1 MPKKSGIIFVMMGAV
16 LMLSALLLFLY
27 NGYESRRAGRQSE
40 LLLSEIQAVMTKQTE
55 DSTES
60 TQTEETEETLPAE
73 MPVKIIQGYGYIG
86 YLSIPSIE
94 LELPVMADWDYDR
107 LQIAPCRHFGST
119 RTDDL
124 VVAAHN
130 YQSHFGKLED
140 LEPGTEILFTDMDGI
155 ENHYTLTRQA
165 ILPPDA
171 VDVVQN
177 SEHDLVLYTCTPGG
191 ATRVTAFCD
200 RVEKM
205 P

>member
-1 MPKKSGIIFVMMGAV
+1 
-16 LMLSALLLFLY
+16 MLSALLLFLY
-27 NGYESRRAGRQSE
+27 NGYESRRAGQQSE
-40 LLLSEIQAVMTKQTE
+40 LLLSEIQAVMTEQTE
-55 DSTES
+55 HSTEPKA
-60 TQTEETEETLPAE
+60 TEETLPAE
-73 MPVKIIQGYGYIG
+73 MPVQIIQGYGYIG
-86 YLSIPSIE
+86 YLAIPSIE
-94 LELPVMADWDYDR
+94 LELPVMAEWDYDR

-124 VVAAHN
+124 VIAAHN
-130 YQSHFGKLED
+130 YKSHFGQLED

-155 ENHYTLTRQA
+155 VNYYTLIRQA

-200 RVEKM
+200 RVDQECTERGDM
-205 P
+205 S